1 VQHWNV
7 RSTKRGVNYTKRVI
21 ATRAEGRSDFLRD
34 GETGFF
40 FSARNPAD
48 LRAKMLVLL
57 EDSALVTRIGA
68 TARGLMET
76 CFSIPAVHERIMRS
90 M

>member
-1 VQHWNV
+1 MQHWNV
-7 RSTKRGVNYTKRVI
+7 RSTKMGVDYTKPVI
-21 ATRAEGRSDFLRD
+21 ATRTEGRSDFLRD
-34 GETGFF
+34 GERGFF
-40 FSARNPAD
+40 VSARDPAD

-76 CFSIPAVHERIMRS
+76 CFSIPAVRERIVRS